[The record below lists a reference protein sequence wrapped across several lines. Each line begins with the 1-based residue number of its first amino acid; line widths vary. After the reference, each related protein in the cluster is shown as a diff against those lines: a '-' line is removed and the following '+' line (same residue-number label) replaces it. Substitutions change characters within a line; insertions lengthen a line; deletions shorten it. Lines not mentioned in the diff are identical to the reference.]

1 MESLLYNWLRQQIML
16 FVSARVVSNT
26 EVNEEKWIRLKEK
39 IHDAA
44 LANGEVL
51 TALEGIAKVRLKN
64 SMKDYLDICREK
76 FPLTGRP
83 GSFLDTG
90 RVWCFEGAE

>member
-1 MESLLYNWLRQQIML
+1 ML

-44 LANGEVL
+44 LANGGG
-51 TALEGIAKVRLKN
+51 AD
-64 SMKDYLDICREK
+64 S
-76 FPLTGRP
+76 TGRDCR
-83 GSFLDTG
+83 GT
-90 RVWCFEGAE
+90 VEK